1 MFSLVKFIKL
11 LDIFNYT
18 NSLSQLIFLLLEN
31 NMITQ
36 VINILKV
43 LLN

>member
-18 NSLSQLIFLLLEN
+18 NSLSQLIFSSFRK
-31 NMITQ
+31 Q
-36 VINILKV
+36 HDNISYKYIKSFT
-43 LLN
+43 